1 MMIRLKNVCREIDR
15 HKKVRYYYRA
25 GKGPRIALTGEPGS
39 AEFKA
44 SYDAAC
50 AGILLPASSA
60 LPQPLKLAVPRTLRW
75 LCQNYF
81 AAPEFTGLDASTQ
94 RVRRQLIEH
103 CLTEPTEP
111 GAATTFADFPL
122 DRLTPKAIRVLR
134 DRKAAFPEAANGRL
148 KAIRQVLKYGVDT
161 DELPNNIAREVPSLG
176 GKPGGFHDWTIDA
189 VEQFEAKHPIGSKA
203 RLAFALLL
211 YTAQRRSDI
220 VRFGQQHVR
229 DGWLHFTQQKGRT
242 KNPVTL
248 SIPMMKPLR
257 EIIAATT
264 IGLKTFL
271 VTEFG
276 KPFADAGFGN
286 KFRDWCNDA
295 GLPHCSAH
303 GIRKAT
309 SARLAELGCSD
320 REIMAITGHQTM
332 KEVTRYTKSARQRV
346 LAASAMQKFEAAN
359 EPANP

>member
-1 MMIRLKNVCREIDR
+1 MMFRLKNVCRETDR

-39 AEFKA
+39 DEFKA

-50 AGILLPASSA
+50 GGIRRPASA
-60 LPQPLKLAVPRTLRW
+60 ERQAIKVAIPRTLRW

-94 RVRRQLIEH
+94 RVRRQIVEH
-103 CLTEPTEP
+103 CLDEPTEP
-111 GAATTFADFPL
+111 GATTTFADFPL

-134 DRKAAFPEAANGRL
+134 DRKADFPEAANNRV

-161 DELPNNIAREVPSLG
+161 DELPTNVAREVPYLK
-176 GKPGGFHDWTIDA
+176 GKPGGFHAWTIEE
-189 VEQFEAKHPIGSKA
+189 VEQFEAKYPIGTQA

-229 DGWLHFTQQKGRT
+229 DGWLHFTQQKGRS

-248 SIPMMKPLR
+248 SIPIVKPLR
-257 EIIAATT
+257 DIIAATPT
-264 IGLKTFL
+264 GIKTFL

-286 KFRDWCNDA
+286 KFRYWCNKA

-303 GIRKAT
+303 GLRKAT